1 MNTVQL
7 YIEENLDASRQDE
20 LRKMLMNLPH
30 VADVEI
36 SINSPHE
43 FVVEYEEHQNMPMK
57 IIEALKSKGYHPDI
71 FSG

>member
-30 VADVEI
+30 VSYVEI
-36 SINSPHE
+36 SINALHE
-43 FVVEYEEHQNMPMK
+43 FVVEYE
-57 IIEALKSKGYHPDI
+57 
-71 FSG
+71 